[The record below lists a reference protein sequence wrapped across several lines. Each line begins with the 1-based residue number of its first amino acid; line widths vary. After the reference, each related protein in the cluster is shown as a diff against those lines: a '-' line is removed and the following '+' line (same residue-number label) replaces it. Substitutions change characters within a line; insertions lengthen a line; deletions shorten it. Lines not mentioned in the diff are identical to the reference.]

1 MIKYFSTLIL
11 KEDIKTDRG
20 KSENTIKSMA
30 VLTLIYHSSYKY
42 TRLII
47 NQVDDNEINNSKAY
61 ILKEEMYYY
70 SDVE

>member
-1 MIKYFSTLIL
+1 
-11 KEDIKTDRG
+11 
-20 KSENTIKSMA
+20 MA
-30 VLTLIYHSSYKY
+30 VLKLIYHSSYKY